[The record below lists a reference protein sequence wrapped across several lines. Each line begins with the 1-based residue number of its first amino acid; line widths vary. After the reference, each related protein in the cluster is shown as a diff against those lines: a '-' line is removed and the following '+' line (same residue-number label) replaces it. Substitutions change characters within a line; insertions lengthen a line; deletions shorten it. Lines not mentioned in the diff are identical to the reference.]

1 MHKQIYR
8 MFVVFKFNVANQYLV
23 LLILPETVMNEATNF
38 GAFLNAFKTRVPALV
53 FSSEHWHVESFI
65 LEPVSALG
73 RWKHRC
79 LSMWLQR

>member
-1 MHKQIYR
+1 
-8 MFVVFKFNVANQYLV
+8 
-23 LLILPETVMNEATNF
+23 MNEATNF

-73 RWKHRC
+73 RWKRRC